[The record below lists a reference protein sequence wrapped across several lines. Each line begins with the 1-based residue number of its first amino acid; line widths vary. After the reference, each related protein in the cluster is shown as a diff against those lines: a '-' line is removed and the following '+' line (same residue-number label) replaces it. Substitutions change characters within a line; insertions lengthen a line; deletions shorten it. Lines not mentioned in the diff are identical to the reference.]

1 MILVTNKKVIP
12 IVNRK
17 SSNRKSKRYCLIV
30 NQNAIFNRKS

>member
-1 MILVTNKKVIP
+1 MILVINKKVIP

-17 SSNRKSKRYCLIV
+17 SSNRKSRYYCQIV